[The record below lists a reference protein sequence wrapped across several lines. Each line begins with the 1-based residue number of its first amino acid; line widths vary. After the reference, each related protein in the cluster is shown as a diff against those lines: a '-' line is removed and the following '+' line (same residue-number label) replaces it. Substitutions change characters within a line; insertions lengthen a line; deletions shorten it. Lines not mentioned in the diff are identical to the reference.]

1 MIKVLK
7 IILFPVTLAASIL
20 VGAILGGIGMVVYCY
35 TWTFKAKELWKTLQ
49 K

>member
-1 MIKVLK
+1 MKVLK

-20 VGAILGGIGMVVYCY
+20 VGAILGALGMVVYCY
-35 TWTFKAKELWKTLQ
+35 TWTFKERELWKTLQ